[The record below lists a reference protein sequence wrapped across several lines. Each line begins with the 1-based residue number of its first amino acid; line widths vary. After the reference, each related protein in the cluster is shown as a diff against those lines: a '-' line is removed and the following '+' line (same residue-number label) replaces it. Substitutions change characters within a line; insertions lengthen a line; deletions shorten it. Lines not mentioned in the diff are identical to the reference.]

1 MTGWVGFHK
10 MGLCPTL
17 VGIGLSAYTGWLRR
31 IGLGGKIQLSRTG
44 LGKQV
49 FAKTRGRRLVVV
61 FFVLA
66 YVAPLTVIT
75 STYCTLL
82 RLCTDPGQVVHTACT
97 YCTLLRHVRRHARH
111 SSLSVPESRAATAP
125 SIAASTTPSI
135 AAAAAAAGAR
145 RMSSAVS
152 RRASHVTRVLVIPC
166 DPR

>member
-1 MTGWVGFHK
+1 
-10 MGLCPTL
+10 
-17 VGIGLSAYTGWLRR
+17 
-31 IGLGGKIQLSRTG
+31 

-82 RLCTDPGQVVHTACT
+82 LLCTDPGQIVHTACT

-125 SIAASTTPSI
+125 SIAATTTPSIAATTTPSI

>member
-1 MTGWVGFHK
+1 
-10 MGLCPTL
+10 
-17 VGIGLSAYTGWLRR
+17 
-31 IGLGGKIQLSRTG
+31 

-82 RLCTDPGQVVHTACT
+82 LLCTDPGQVVHTACT

-111 SSLSVPESRAATAP
+111 SSLSVPESRAATTTP
-125 SIAASTTPSI
+125 SIAATTTPFIAAATTPSI

-152 RRASHVTRVLVIPC
+152 RRASHVTRVLLIPC

>member
-1 MTGWVGFHK
+1 MVFYCRMSMTGWVGFHK

-31 IGLGGKIQLSRTG
+31 VGLGGKIQLLRTG

-82 RLCTDPGQVVHTACT
+82 R
-97 YCTLLRHVRRHARH
+97 HVRRHARH
-111 SSLSVPESRAATAP
+111 SSLSVPESRAATA
-125 SIAASTTPSI
+125 PSI